1 MTFLLDTNVISEIR
15 KRHPDPHVV
24 AWWDTVTSAE
34 VFISALTI
42 GEIRMGIE
50 RLRRKDSTQAD
61 LLEHWLHG
69 LRAIYQDHI
78 INVDAGIAEEW
89 GHLNVP
95 NPLPIV
101 DGLLAATARARG
113 LILVTRNVADLARSG
128 IHVLNPFDPSD
139 HSK

>member
-34 VFISALTI
+34 VFISVLTI
-42 GEIRMGIE
+42 GEIRLGIE
-50 RLRRKDSTQAD
+50 RLRRKDSAQAD

-69 LRAIYQDHI
+69 LQAIYQDHI
-78 INVDAGIAEEW
+78 INVEAGIADEW
-89 GHLNVP
+89 GRLNVP
-95 NPLPIV
+95 NPLPII
-101 DGLLAATARARG
+101 DGLLAATARAKG

-128 IHVLNPFDPSD
+128 IRVLNPFDPSD
-139 HSK
+139 HTK

>member
-15 KRHPDPHVV
+15 KRHPDSHVMV
-24 AWWDTVTSAE
+24 WWDTVTSAE

-42 GEIRMGIE
+42 GEIRLGIE
-50 RLRRKDSTQAD
+50 RLRRKDNAQAD

-69 LRAIYQDHI
+69 LRAIYDDHI

-95 NPLPIV
+95 NPLPII

-113 LILVTRNVADLARSG
+113 LVLVTRNVADLTRSG
-128 IHVLNPFDPSD
+128 IRVLNPFDPAD
-139 HSK
+139 HNK